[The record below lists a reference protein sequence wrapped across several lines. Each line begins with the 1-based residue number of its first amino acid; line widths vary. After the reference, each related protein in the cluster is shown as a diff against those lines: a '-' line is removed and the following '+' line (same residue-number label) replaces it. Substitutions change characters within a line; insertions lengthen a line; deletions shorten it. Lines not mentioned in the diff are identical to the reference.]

1 MGTTST
7 VTHSLVFSSNM
18 TRSTDRQPRPPYDPA
33 IDQVLVALGHGPDR
47 YEVER
52 VRKVSACRTR
62 PLTEALLADKSVRV
76 ETLTIP
82 GPRGNLTV
90 SIVRPMVESNVKRL
104 RPGIFYIHGG
114 ALISCNRFAGLDT
127 SAVWAREID
136 AITISVEYGLAPE
149 NTGEQL
155 ADDCYA
161 GLLWAEQHLTQLG
174 IDPGRLIL
182 YGTSAGGCLA
192 AATAL
197 MARDKGGP
205 KLSGLFLEC
214 PMLDDRNDTISAQQY
229 TSGPFYNSTMNRFA
243 WRCLLGDRIG
253 TDDVSEYEAPAR
265 AADLGG
271 LPPTFIDCASAEPFR
286 DEIVMFASRLWQAGV
301 CAELHVWPGGPH
313 GYDRI
318 APDAPMSKQARE
330 TRLSWLRRVFTRGI

>member
-1 MGTTST
+1 MA
-7 VTHSLVFSSNM
+7 
-18 TRSTDRQPRPPYDPA
+18 RSADRQPRPPYDPA
-33 IDQVLVALGHGPDR
+33 IRSVLVALGHGPDR

-52 VRKVSACRTR
+52 VRKVSASRTR
-62 PLTEALLADKSVRV
+62 PLEDALLADKSVRV
-76 ETLTIP
+76 EDFSIP
-82 GPRGNLTV
+82 SPRGHNMAA
-90 SIVRPMVESNVKRL
+90 SIVRPAAASNTKRL

-127 SAVWAREID
+127 SAVWARELD
-136 AITISVEYGLAPE
+136 VITVSVDYGLAPE

-155 ADDCYA
+155 TSDCYA
-161 GLLWAEQHLTQLG
+161 GLFWVSEHLVDLG
-174 IDPGRLIL
+174 IDPSRLIL
-182 YGTSAGGCLA
+182 YGTSAGGGLA

-197 MARDKGGP
+197 MARDRGGP
-205 KLSGLFLEC
+205 KLAGLFLEC
-214 PMLDDRNDTISAQQY
+214 PMLDDRNETISAQQY

-243 WRCLLGDRIG
+243 WSCLLGDRAG
-253 TDDVSEYEAPAR
+253 TDDVSQYESPAR
-265 AADLGG
+265 ASTLEG

-286 DEIVMFASRLWQAGV
+286 DEIVTFASRLWAAGV

-330 TRLSWLRRVFTRGI
+330 ARLSWLRRVFAGAI